1 MKEIILVKYGEIIL
15 KGGNRPKFEK
25 ILMQNIRDAIR
36 NIATA
41 KITIA
46 QATIYIQVEEEDRLD
61 LVCERLALIFGI
73 VTVTRAAVC
82 EKTIESIEA
91 TALEYCKNDLL
102 PGKKFK
108 VEAKRSDKKF
118 PMNSVE
124 LSIEVGGFLHEE
136 IPGLLVDVHEPD
148 VTVQVEVRDS
158 SAFVYCRENRIKCQG
173 GMPIGTGGKATLLLS
188 GGIDSPVAG
197 HMIAKRGIEID
208 AVNFFSFPYTSERAK
223 EKVIEL
229 ASILARYTS
238 KINLYIVPF
247 TDIQLAIRDN
257 CPEEHMTLIMRRF
270 MMKISEKIAKRNKS
284 QALITGES
292 AGQVASQTLSALDVT
307 NAVVDMPV
315 LRPLIGM
322 DKTEIIERS
331 RAIDAFETS
340 ILPYEDCCTVFT
352 PKHPKT
358 KPVLEEIIKAELS
371 YDFEPLIE
379 KAIRDVEIKMFRV
392 EGTAERVEN
401 APKEKE

>member
-1 MKEIILVKYGEIIL
+1 MKEIILIKYGEIIL
-15 KGGNRPKFEK
+15 KGGNRPRFEK
-25 ILMQNIRDAIR
+25 ILIQNIANSIR
-36 NIATA
+36 NIAQTR
-41 KITIA
+41 ITIA
-46 QATIYIQVEEEDRLD
+46 QATIYIEVEDEDKLD
-61 LVCERLALIFGI
+61 IVCERLTMVFGI
-73 VTVTRAAVC
+73 VTIVRARVC
-82 EKTIESIEA
+82 EKTVEAIEA
-91 TALEYCKNDLL
+91 AALEYCGGDLK
-102 PGKKFK
+102 PGVKFK

-118 PMNSVE
+118 PLNSVQ
-124 LSIEVGGFLHEE
+124 LGIEVGGFLDEA
-136 IPGLLVDVHEPD
+136 IPGLVVDVHNPE
-148 VTVQVEVRDS
+148 VTVQVEVRDRE
-158 SAFVYCRENRIKCQG
+158 AFVYCRENRIKGQG

-238 KINLYIVPF
+238 KVNLYIVPF

-270 MMKISEKIAKRNKS
+270 MMKIAERLAIRNKS

-292 AGQVASQTLSALDVT
+292 AGQVASQTLAALNVT
-307 NAVVDMPV
+307 NAVVQMPV

-331 RAIDAFETS
+331 QEIDTFETS

-352 PKHPKT
+352 PKHPTTQPK
-358 KPVLEEIIKAELS
+358 LS
-371 YDFEPLIE
+371 MIE
-379 KAIRDVEIKMFRV
+379 KSESHLDADRLIDEAIDGIECIEIY
-392 EGTAERVEN
+392 
-401 APKEKE
+401 PKL

>member
-15 KGGNRPKFEK
+15 KGGNRPRFEK
-25 ILMQNIRDAIR
+25 VLIQNISNSIK
-36 NIATA
+36 NIANVR
-41 KITIA
+41 ITIA
-46 QATIYIQVEEEDRLD
+46 QATIYIEVEEDD
-61 LVCERLALIFGI
+61 KIDIVCERLQKVFGI
-73 VTVTRAAVC
+73 VTIVRARVC
-82 EKTIESIEA
+82 EKTVESIEA
-91 TALEYCKNDLL
+91 AALEYCRKDLQ
-102 PGKKFK
+102 PGNKFK

-118 PMNSVE
+118 PLNSVQ
-124 LSIEVGGFLHEE
+124 LSMEVGGFLDDAV
-136 IPGLLVDVHEPD
+136 PGMIVDVHNPE
-148 VTVQVEVRDS
+148 VTVQIEVRDRE
-158 SAFVYCRENRIKCQG
+158 AFVYCRENRIKGQG

-229 ASILARYTS
+229 ASILAQYTS

-247 TDIQLAIRDN
+247 TEIQLAIRDN

-270 MMKISEKIAKRNKS
+270 MMKLSERIAEKHKS

-292 AGQVASQTLSALDVT
+292 AGQVASQTLAALNVT
-307 NAVVDMPV
+307 NSVVKMPV

-331 RAIDAFETS
+331 QAINTFETS

-352 PKHPKT
+352 PRHPTTQPKMASIE
-358 KPVLEEIIKAELS
+358 KSELRLNV
-371 YDFEPLIE
+371 DELIE
-379 KAIRDVEIKMFRV
+379 KALEGVERI
-392 EGTAERVEN
+392 EIY
-401 APKEKE
+401 PKL